1 MRGVA
6 ENMSRGIIGVIG
18 SHHPHEANLDMARPT
33 IIDLAKAAGVS
44 TATVDRVLN
53 GRSNVRE
60 ETVRRVHEA
69 AETIGYHGAN
79 VIRYRLLADKPE
91 FRLGLVLQK
100 PRHAFYQDVLR
111 IFEAQARGCMLRR
124 VQIVARFA
132 ETARPEELA
141 EILLSFKGRVDAV
154 AATGLDHHLVTQAVQ
169 TLRGNGMPVYAL
181 LSDFAQGVRES
192 YFGTNNL
199 KVGRIAGWFISK
211 LARHPGKVG
220 LFVGGPRFHGHE
232 LRETGF
238 RSFFRDAAPDFQL
251 LDTQIN
257 LETRQLTYEATS
269 DLLARH
275 PDLVGLYVA
284 GGGMEG
290 AIQAVREARSDLSVA
305 PQVVLIVNELTPE
318 SQSGLQDQ
326 TVSVVLGTPIRQLAA
341 DLIGQMIAT
350 SEKGMAEMPGQ
361 RFFPSEVWTPE
372 SEFMR

>member
-1 MRGVA
+1 
-6 ENMSRGIIGVIG
+6 MS
-18 SHHPHEANLDMARPT
+18 RPT

-53 GRSNVRE
+53 GRHNVRE

-69 AETIGYHGAN
+69 AEAIGYHGAN

-100 PRHAFYQDVLR
+100 PRHAFYQDVLS
-111 IFEAQARGCMLRR
+111 IFEAQARACMLRR
-124 VQIVARFA
+124 VQIVSRFA

-141 EILLSFKGRVDAV
+141 EILLSLKGRVDAV

-169 TLRGNGMPVYAL
+169 TLRGSGMPVYAL

-211 LARHPGKVG
+211 LARQPGKVG

-290 AIQAVREARSDLSVA
+290 AIQAVREARAA
-305 PQVVLIVNELTPE
+305 PRVVLIVNELTPE

-326 TVSVVLGTPIRQLAA
+326 TISVVLGTPIRQLAT
-341 DLIGQMIAT
+341 DLIALMIAT
-350 SEKGMAEMPGQ
+350 SEKGMAEIPGQ